1 MKRNKTKVS
10 DHYVMVSSRSTF
22 CEGYS
27 EPTFS
32 TWFDYGLAHQ
42 AVKAELL
49 KLCAM
54 GWTIS
59 KTEVEHDENG
69 RRKQWH
75 LVSGDDGHDVHIV
88 RVSPEMIEPD
98 VYAKAEYLVYDQ
110 QFNTW
115 DLVFGHM
122 ETRLHMANQAMHSK
136 GYDQEFMKFNQET
149 NEIYKEA
156 LDSLVDLDE
165 GLIPYITIDE
175 DDNCLHY
182 YKMKFL
188 K

>member
-1 MKRNKTKVS
+1 
-10 DHYVMVSSRSTF
+10 
-22 CEGYS
+22 
-27 EPTFS
+27 
-32 TWFDYGLAHQ
+32 
-42 AVKAELL
+42 
-49 KLCAM
+49 
-54 GWTIS
+54 
-59 KTEVEHDENG
+59 
-69 RRKQWH
+69 
-75 LVSGDDGHDVHIV
+75 
-88 RVSPEMIEPD
+88 MIEPD

-182 YKMKFL
+182 YKMKF
-188 K
+188 